1 MGYLDT
7 KHKRKS
13 FTLTTVLM
21 SLLLLLL
28 FFVGLAY
35 LDPPPENGIS
45 VNFGTT
51 AYGSGKVQ
59 PKEPIQSSPQKQP
72 SPATPPQVSD
82 SEPETEELVSEPEAS
97 AEDVATA
104 ELEETIRINKAKEV
118 QKKAEAEAKR
128 KAVEAER
135 KKKAEEARKEKA
147 KKDAEERKR
156 KEQEAKKRSL
166 DNLIGG
172 IGKSDGK
179 TSGGEGNDN
188 KAGDKGDPLGNPY
201 ASSYFGSP
209 GSGRGGKGY
218 GLNGRNLKSSTGI
231 KQDCNEEG
239 RVVVK
244 IEVDRNGTVVKA
256 TPGVRGTTNSHPCLM
271 KPAKETAMRHRWN
284 ADNKAPARQIGF
296 VVVNFKL
303 GE

>member
-1 MGYLDT
+1 M
-7 KHKRKS
+7 
-13 FTLTTVLM
+13 
-21 SLLLLLL
+21 LLLLL
-28 FFVGLAY
+28 FFVGLGY
-35 LDPPPENGIS
+35 LDPPPESGIS

-59 PKEPIQSSPQKQP
+59 PKQPIQSTPQEQP
-72 SPATPPQVSD
+72 KPTPPPQESEPE
-82 SEPETEELVSEPEAS
+82 SEPETSSEPESA
-97 AEDVATA
+97 AEDVATSKA
-104 ELEETIRINKAKEV
+104 EETIRINKAKEA
-118 QKKAEAEAKR
+118 KRKAEAEAKR
-128 KAVEAER
+128 KAAEAER
-135 KKKAEEARKEKA
+135 QKKAEEARKEKA
-147 KKDAEERKR
+147 R
-156 KEQEAKKRSL
+156 KEAAEKKKREQDAKKKSL

-179 TSGGEGNDN
+179 TTGGEGNDN
-188 KAGDKGDPLGNPY
+188 KAGDKGDPRGNPY
-201 ASSYFGSP
+201 ATSYFGSP
-209 GSGRGGKGY
+209 GSGSGGKGY
-218 GLNGRNLKSSTGI
+218 GLNGRSLKSSAGI

-244 IEVDRNGTVVKA
+244 IEVDRSGKVVRA

-284 ADNKAPARQIGF
+284 ADNKAPSRQIGF